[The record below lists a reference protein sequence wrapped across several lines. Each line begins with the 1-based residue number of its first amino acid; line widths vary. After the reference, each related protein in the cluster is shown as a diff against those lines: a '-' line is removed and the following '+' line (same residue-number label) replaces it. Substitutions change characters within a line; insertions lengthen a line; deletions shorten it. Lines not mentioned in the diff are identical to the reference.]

1 MCRRPGSRVPL
12 GACSHDLKIREIT
25 GDPMEPVLYTG
36 NPVLFNV
43 ARRTPGP
50 PGIFVAYDGF
60 GLVAKRLELTPNS
73 DSPKIPLTSAKRRY
87 PPYHRHI
94 DEITI
99 IGRVVWFGR
108 RL

>member
-1 MCRRPGSRVPL
+1 MPKTCVASAF
-12 GACSHDLKIREIT
+12 GACGRDLKIREIT
-25 GDPMEPVLYTG
+25 GDPMEPVLQTG
-36 NPVLFNV
+36 NQVLINV

-50 PGIFVAYDGF
+50 PGIFVVHDGF
-60 GLVAKRLELTPNS
+60 DLVAKQLELTPNS
-73 DSPKIPLTSAKRRY
+73 DPRKMPLTSAKRRY
-87 PPYHRHI
+87 PPYRQHI